1 MSDKLNHIAFIMD
14 GNRRW
19 ARKRRLPLLYGHR
32 QGGETLQKVIKWLGE
47 IGVKYCTV
55 YAFSTENWKRSK
67 EEIHY
72 MMELLVEYINKY
84 LGELNKNGVKVIV
97 SGRIN
102 KFPKRVREAVEKVV
116 QSTKNNKK
124 GVLNIAL
131 SYGGRAEIVDAVKKI
146 ISKKI
151 PKDKVTEKVLSSNMY
166 HNIPEPDLIIR
177 TGGQMRLSNFL
188 LWQSAY
194 SELYFTKVLWPDF
207 SKKDLLRAIE
217 NYRHRKRNFG
227 K

>member
-19 ARKRRLPLLYGHR
+19 ARKRHLPLLYGHR

-72 MMELLVEYINKY
+72 MMQLLIEYVNKY
-84 LGELNKNGVKVIV
+84 LDDLNKNGVKVIV

-102 KFPKRVREAVEKVV
+102 KFPKKVREAVEKVV

-217 NYRHRKRNFG
+217 NYKHRKRNFG

>member
-19 ARKRRLPLLYGHR
+19 ARKRHLPLLYGHR
-32 QGGETLQKVIKWLGE
+32 QGGETLHKVLKWLGE

-67 EEIHY
+67 DEIHY
-72 MMELLVEYINKY
+72 MMQLLVEYINKY
-84 LGELNKNGVKVIV
+84 LDELNRNGVKVIV

-102 KFPKRVREAVEKVV
+102 KFPKKVREAVEKVV

-151 PKDKVTEKVLSSNMY
+151 PEDKVTEKVLSSNMY

-207 SKKDLLRAIE
+207 SKKDLLRAVE
-217 NYRHRKRNFG
+217 NYKHRKRNFG